1 IPGIIEGASGG
12 KGLGL
17 AFLKHIERTSF
28 LLFVLDPMREMLLKE
43 QFIVLRKELEKFS
56 NELFGREF
64 GIMISK
70 SDSVNLG
77 EDFAEQIAQNIANLE
92 EYLKSIDNP

>member
-1 IPGIIEGASGG
+1 
-12 KGLGL
+12 
-17 AFLKHIERTSF
+17 
-28 LLFVLDPMREMLLKE
+28 M
-43 QFIVLRKELEKFS
+43 LRKELEKFS

-92 EYLKSIDNP
+92 EYLKSIDNPQSFLIKVSSLEKTGLKELKFMLLEEIKKLREKREKKVIK